1 MESARMLCD
10 TEIKELIAN
19 HGFITNYNPAR
30 YADLPISAGVSSA
43 GYDLTLAD
51 EVYSITETDTLDP
64 LNFDVKSLTQL
75 PIQKHNGYDVVR
87 MPPRSVALAHS
98 VEWFNFPANVTG
110 QCVGKSTY
118 ARIGVDQFGTPL
130 EPGWS
135 GQVTIELVN
144 HTNAAAVLYVGMGIL
159 QVQFFLHNTP
169 EVTYAN
175 KLGKYQNQS
184 GVTPAR

>member
-1 MESARMLCD
+1 MQSRMLCD
-10 TEIKELIAN
+10 SEIKELIEN
-19 HGFITNYNPAR
+19 HGFIQNYNPAS
-30 YADLPISAGVSSA
+30 YADLPISAGISSV
-43 GYDLTLAD
+43 GYDLTLAAS
-51 EVYSITETDTLDP
+51 VYSITEPGTLDP
-64 LNFDVKSLTQL
+64 LNFQEHSLTLL
-75 PIQKHNGYDVVR
+75 PVKKHNGRDVVF
-87 MPPRSVALAHS
+87 MPPKSVALAHS

-144 HTNAAAVLYVGMGIL
+144 HTNAEAILYIGMGIL
-159 QVQFFLHNTP
+159 QVQFFSHKIP
-169 EVTYAN
+169 DVTYAN
-175 KLGKYQNQS
+175 KRGKYQNQS